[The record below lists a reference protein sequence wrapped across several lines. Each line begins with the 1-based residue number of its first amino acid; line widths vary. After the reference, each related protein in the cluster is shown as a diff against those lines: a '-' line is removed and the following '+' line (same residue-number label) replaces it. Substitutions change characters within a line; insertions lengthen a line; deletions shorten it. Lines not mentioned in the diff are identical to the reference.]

1 LFNAQNNLVVEQA
14 NAQWR
19 QNLATLNTAAQ
30 NEANMTL
37 AQTLNA
43 LTMSNVD
50 QIWQRERDLMS
61 YSIQTAN
68 NNADRAT
75 QIAIQKLASEAAT
88 EAAATSA
95 SGAKSAAFASAAGSI
110 VSSIIFG

>member
-1 LFNAQNNLVVEQA
+1 
-14 NAQWR
+14 
-19 QNLATLNTAAQ
+19 
-30 NEANMTL
+30 MTL

-43 LTMSNVD
+43 LTMANVD

-75 QIAIQKLASEAAT
+75 QIALQKLANEASAD
-88 EAAATSA
+88 AAAA
-95 SGAKSAAFASAAGSI
+95 QKSSAFASAAGSI